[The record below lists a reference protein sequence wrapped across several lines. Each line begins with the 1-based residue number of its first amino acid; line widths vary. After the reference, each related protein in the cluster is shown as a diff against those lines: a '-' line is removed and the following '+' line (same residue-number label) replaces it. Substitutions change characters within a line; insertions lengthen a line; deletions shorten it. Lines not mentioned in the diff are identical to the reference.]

1 MVYYFS
7 ILIIA
12 LCIIMFIYNS
22 RVNRN
27 ILYLFGFLIPLAAY
41 GIHHHLIFFNE
52 SAYKLAIIN
61 THAIPL
67 YYLAGPMLYFY
78 IRNTIVD
85 SNKLSKKDL
94 IHFLPFI
101 IGLTSILPYIF
112 KSFDYKIDIAQQFI
126 NNPNSIKTVH
136 SHWFYPNYINV
147 IARPLLLLVYSIAC
161 LLTIWQYKKMKGNES
176 PIVQR
181 DQITKWLISLSMLAF
196 LIALLYLF
204 MTYLF
209 LSTQNL
215 RKEVFN
221 QLPIGAFT
229 GFAYAVIPT
238 MIFIFPSILYGI
250 PRVIQQTKTRYVFD
264 ENAFNN
270 KSVIDGTINNPL
282 SETADRILN
291 YFEQSKSYLNTKFS
305 IDTVAKELNIPK
317 HHVGYCFTNIIK
329 IKFTTFRTDYRIAH
343 AKRLLLSSQVDILTM
358 EGIGLESGFA
368 SKSSFFSVFKES
380 TGLTPF
386 DFMKQHENQVAYRR
400 YPKN

>member
-1 MVYYFS
+1 
-7 ILIIA
+7 
-12 LCIIMFIYNS
+12 
-22 RVNRN
+22 
-27 ILYLFGFLIPLAAY
+27 
-41 GIHHHLIFFNE
+41 
-52 SAYKLAIIN
+52 
-61 THAIPL
+61 
-67 YYLAGPMLYFY
+67 
-78 IRNTIVD
+78 
-85 SNKLSKKDL
+85 
-94 IHFLPFI
+94 
-101 IGLTSILPYIF
+101 LPYIF